1 MTLTINETVT
11 NPHSTSPGRKVM
23 ETSYGKEVAAQTLEY
38 LGGVFPAYAD
48 YLENSCFGEV
58 YTRPELSLARREYLN
73 VVAIA
78 TLGGLDAQLRHHIAA
93 ALAAGV
99 ARQELLETF
108 LHLSLIIG
116 HPRASTGIQMVAEV
130 EASQVEAS

>member
-1 MTLTINETVT
+1 
-11 NPHSTSPGRKVM
+11 M
-23 ETSYGKEVAAQTLEY
+23 EISYGTEATAQTLEY
-38 LGGVFPAYAD
+38 LDGVFPAYAY
-48 YLENSCFGEV
+48 YLENSCFGEI
-58 YTRPELSLARREYLN
+58 YTRPELTLARREYLN